1 MNKIYRMKL
10 EPILFIQFILSKNSL
25 MRWTDVPI
33 HFIDFEGGAV
43 SGILEFG
50 VVTLRGGQIVETRTR
65 LCRAVG
71 RIRAEDSAVHR
82 LTAQGVEAQAPFLVE
97 FDYFAGL
104 REIGV
109 LAAHF
114 AGTENALLKSV
125 WPYPRT
131 SPDFARPGNRLA
143 DWGPWLDSGRIY
155 AELYPKSESNQL
167 QSLVEAC
174 GVQTE
179 LDALALAH
187 CPVTRRFY
195 HAALYDA
202 LAGVLLLLN
211 LLRRPEFADATIPW
225 LLQQSTGDAQKRAGL
240 QQRDLF

>member
-1 MNKIYRMKL
+1 
-10 EPILFIQFILSKNSL
+10 
-25 MRWTDVPI
+25 MRWFDVPI
-33 HFIDFEGGAV
+33 HFIDFEGGAT
-43 SGILEFG
+43 SGIVEFG
-50 VVTLRGGQIVETRTR
+50 VVTLLAGQIGETRTR

-71 RIRAEDSAVHR
+71 RIRAEDSAVHH
-82 LTAQGVEAQAPFLVE
+82 LTAREVEAHALFSTE
-97 FDYFAGL
+97 FDFFAGL
-104 REIGV
+104 RETGP

-131 SPDFARPGNRLA
+131 SPDFARPGDQLA
-143 DWGPWLDSGRIY
+143 DWGPWIDSGRIY

-174 GVQTE
+174 GVQAE

-202 LAGVLLLLN
+202 LAGALLLLV

-225 LLQQSTGDAQKRAGL
+225 LLQRSTADAQKRAGL
-240 QQRDLF
+240 QQGDLF

>member
-1 MNKIYRMKL
+1 
-10 EPILFIQFILSKNSL
+10 
-25 MRWTDVPI
+25 MRWSDVLI
-33 HFIDFEGGAV
+33 HFIDFEGGAT
-43 SGILEFG
+43 SGIVEFG
-50 VVTLRGGQIVETRTR
+50 VVTLLAGQIGETRTR

-71 RIRAEDSAVHR
+71 RIRAEDSAVHH
-82 LTAQGVEAQAPFLVE
+82 LTARAVETQALFSTE
-97 FDYFAGL
+97 FDFFAGL
-104 REIGV
+104 RETGP

-174 GVQTE
+174 GVQAE
-179 LDALALAH
+179 LDALALVH

-202 LAGVLLLLN
+202 LAGALLLLV

-225 LLQQSTGDAQKRAGL
+225 LLQRSTADAQKRARL
-240 QQRDLF
+240 QQGDLF

>member
-1 MNKIYRMKL
+1 
-10 EPILFIQFILSKNSL
+10 
-25 MRWTDVPI
+25 MRWSDVPI
-33 HFIDFEGGAV
+33 HFIDFEGGAT
-43 SGILEFG
+43 SGIVEFG
-50 VVTLRGGQIVETRTR
+50 VVTLLAGQIGETRTR
-65 LCRAVG
+65 LCRSVG
-71 RIRAEDSAVHR
+71 RIRAEDSAVHH
-82 LTAQGVEAQAPFLVE
+82 LTAREVEAQALFSTE
-97 FDYFAGL
+97 FDFFAGL
-104 REIGV
+104 REMGP

-174 GVQTE
+174 GLQAE

-202 LAGVLLLLN
+202 LAGALLLLV

-225 LLQQSTGDAQKRAGL
+225 LLQRSTADAQKRAGL
-240 QQRDLF
+240 QQGDLF

>member
-1 MNKIYRMKL
+1 
-10 EPILFIQFILSKNSL
+10 

-50 VVTLRGGQIVETRTR
+50 VVTMRAGQIVETRTR

-71 RIRAEDSAVHR
+71 RIRAEDSAVHQ
-82 LTAQGVEAQAPFLVE
+82 LTAPDVEAQAPFSAE

-125 WPYPRT
+125 WPYPRS
-131 SPDFARPGNRLA
+131 SPDFARPGRQVA
-143 DWGPWLDSGRIY
+143 DWGPWIDSGRIY
-155 AELYPKSESNQL
+155 AELYPKTESNQL
-167 QSLVEAC
+167 ASLVVAC
-174 GVQTE
+174 GLQSE
-179 LDALALAH
+179 LDALAALH
-187 CPVTRRFY
+187 CPASRRFY

-202 LAGVLLLLN
+202 LAGALLLLAV
-211 LLRRPEFADATIPW
+211 LRRPELADATVPW
-225 LLQQSTGDAQKRAGL
+225 LLQMSTGNAQKRAGL
-240 QQRDLF
+240 QQGDLF